1 MKRVSL
7 LTVAFLSSTL
17 LANPVQSQEWVQWRG
32 NHRDGVVTGFSAPE
46 KWPAEL
52 TKKWSVEVGDGVSS
66 PSVAANRVYIMAL
79 QDGQEVM
86 RCLDAATGDELWK
99 DSYAARAASG
109 PASGFAGTR
118 SSPAIAEGHVVTL
131 GVDGTVSCWEAE
143 TGQLSWRNE
152 DFTGEV
158 PQFSTSSSP
167 LIQNGLCIAQFGGER
182 DGGVVAWKLATG
194 KEAWKWTGAG
204 TSYASPVV
212 TRIGSRDVV
221 IVPTSRSLV
230 ALSATD
236 GTELWSMEYVQ
247 GRYNAATPVVHGQTI
262 LLAGPGRGITAIE
275 LAEEGDKIVQKEVWR
290 NEDQEATALYNSAV
304 IAGELLFGL
313 SSSNQLFCV
322 NTTDGKLAWSA
333 PAPGAP
339 AQTAP
344 PQGGPPGGAGSQD
357 PGRGGRQEGQQAG
370 GEQPG
375 GNRPGGDRPGGGG
388 GGRGRGGR
396 GGGRGGYG
404 SIVSVG
410 SALVGLTPA
419 SELFVYEPSGDSYKE
434 LAKYKVSET
443 PTYAYPVLVGN
454 QILIKDKNSLTL
466 WSVE

>member
-1 MKRVSL
+1 MKLATMMTAMILGS
-7 LTVAFLSSTL
+7 VA
-17 LANPVQSQEWVQWRG
+17 LAIPVTAQDWVQWRG
-32 NHRDGVVTGFSAPE
+32 NHRDAVVADFAAPE

-52 TKKWSVEVGDGVSS
+52 AKKWSVEVGDGVSS
-66 PSVAANRVYIMAL
+66 PSVVGDRIYIMAL

-86 RCLDAATGDELWK
+86 RCLDAKSGEEIWK
-99 DSYAARAASG
+99 DSYKARAASG

-118 SSPAIAEGHVVTL
+118 SSPAIADGHVVTL
-131 GVDGTVSCWEAE
+131 GVDGTVSCWATE
-143 TGQLSWRNE
+143 TGQLSWRNDE
-152 DFTGEV
+152 FTGEV

-167 LIQNGLCIAQFGGER
+167 LIQGGLCIFQFGSER
-182 DGGVVAWKLATG
+182 DGGVVAHDLATG

-212 TRIGSRDVV
+212 AKIGSRNVL
-221 IVPTSRSLV
+221 IVPTSKSLV

-236 GTELWSMEYVQ
+236 GKELWSMEYVQ
-247 GRYNAATPVVHGQTI
+247 GRYNAATPVVHGQTV

-275 LAEEGDKIVQKEVWR
+275 LAEDGDRIVQKEVWR

-304 IAGELLFGL
+304 VAGELLFGL

-339 AQTAP
+339 AQS
-344 PQGGPPGGAGSQD
+344 GGPPRTGGSPGEAGGQ
-357 PGRGGRQEGQQAG
+357 RQEGQQAG

-375 GNRPGGDRPGGGG
+375 GNRPGGDRPGGG
-388 GGRGRGGR
+388 RGRGGR
-396 GGGRGGYG
+396 GGGGGRGGYG

-419 SELFVYEPSGDSYKE
+419 AELFVYESTGDGYKE
-434 LAKYKVSET
+434 LAKYKVAET